1 MNALIIIIGSIVLSG
16 FFSGMEIAFLAS
28 NKLRIELDKK
38 QNPFSSKIISIFTKN
53 PGQYITTMLIGNTI
67 ILVIYGI
74 VISGLLEPFIS
85 KYIFSEAA
93 LLLVITLI
101 STLIILFLAEFLP
114 KTIFRINPNFALNLF
129 YLPLFIFYI
138 LFYPIARF
146 TISISNILLKN
157 IFRIDINNDT
167 NQYIFS
173 KIDLGNLVNV
183 SDGSSE
189 RTTEYESEIKYIK
202 NVLEF
207 SEAKVRDCMIPRN
220 EIIALEMNATVEELK
235 EKFIESG
242 FSKIL
247 IYNHSIDNIIG
258 YINSKE
264 LFKNPA
270 TVKSKIIKCI
280 TVPETMRA
288 NKLLNMFMQQN
299 KSIALVVDEFGGI
312 SGLITIEDII
322 EEILGDIEDE
332 HDVVELF
339 EKQLSDKEYILS
351 GRLEIDYLNEKYQL
365 NIPECEEY
373 DTLAGYI
380 LFHHQS
386 FPVVNE
392 IIEIDQFTFIIM
404 KGSKTK
410 LELVKLN
417 INS

>member
-1 MNALIIIIGSIVLSG
+1 MNTFFIILGSIILSG

-67 ILVIYGI
+67 VLVIYGI
-74 VISGLLEPFIS
+74 VMSELLEPYFSKFIAS
-85 KYIFSEAA
+85 DAA
-93 LLLVITLI
+93 LLLVITFI
-101 STLIILFLAEFLP
+101 STIIILFLAEFLP
-114 KTIFRINPNFALNLF
+114 KTVFRINPNFALNLF
-129 YLPLFIFYI
+129 YLPIFLFYI
-138 LFYPIARF
+138 LFYPLAFF
-146 TISISNILLKN
+146 TIRISNFLLKTV
-157 IFRIDINNDT
+157 FRIKINSNA

-173 KIDLGNLVNV
+173 KIDLGNFVNV
-183 SDGSSE
+183 HDNSPE
-189 RTTEYESEIKYIK
+189 RITEYESEIKYIK

-207 SEAKVRDCMIPRN
+207 SDSKVRDCMIPRN
-220 EIIALEMNATVEELK
+220 EIVALEVNASVDELK

-247 IYNHSIDNIIG
+247 IYNNSIDNIIG

-264 LFKNPA
+264 LFKNPN
-270 TVKSKIIKCI
+270 TIKSKIVKCI

-288 NKLLNMFMQQN
+288 NKLLNMFMQDN

-332 HDVVELF
+332 HDVVELV
-339 EKQLSDKEYILS
+339 EKKLNDNEYLLS
-351 GRLEIDYLNEKYQL
+351 GRLEIDYLNETYQL
-365 NIPECEEY
+365 KIPESEEY

-380 LFHHQS
+380 LFHHQK
-386 FPVVNE
+386 FPVINE
-392 IIEIDQFTFIIM
+392 VIEIDHFSCIIV

-410 LELVKLN
+410 LELIRLI